1 MEINSDSGDSCSTS
15 SDEEPF
21 NANDN
26 SVTETYGL
34 KYKCPLNALKSFHC
48 ISGLPPDFLHDLLEG
63 VVSQDLL
70 GIVRILNVKGWFSI
84 KSYNSILKALKFKA
98 SEAGDRPENIP
109 DNKKVKKLVGKAVS
123 NWSHIRSF
131 PLIIR
136 NFDIDE
142 NEPALSLSLLLHEIV
157 ERLTASSF
165 EEYEIGLLEEKIIEY
180 LDLRSEL
187 YGEYPNLLGNP
198 KPKTHNLTHYPE
210 AVSNFGPPITY
221 WTARYESRHRIAKSA
236 AEASKN
242 FKNISH
248 TLSSR
253 QQQRQSSVFY
263 CGMFAVN
270 DIVIKDKAMFVS
282 DFRGDTELE
291 RFLVPL
297 MDSDDYICKE
307 VEYRSQ
313 VYTAGDLVV
322 LEALSPDKIKV
333 GLVYTT
339 LIKMDSVGLIVKE
352 YLAVRTWLRYFKGVP
367 VGPNFVM
374 VGAQDLADYKPLFNN
389 GTALLPIFCLHHH
402 ISVSY
407 E

>member
-15 SDEEPF
+15 DEEPF
-21 NANDN
+21 NASDN

-157 ERLTASSF
+157 ERLTASAF
-165 EEYEIGLLEEKIIEY
+165 EEYEIGLLEEKIIVY

-187 YGEYPNLLGNP
+187 YSEYPNLLGNP
-198 KPKTHNLTHYPE
+198 T
-210 AVSNFGPPITY
+210 
-221 WTARYESRHRIAKSA
+221 
-236 AEASKN
+236 
-242 FKNISH
+242 
-248 TLSSR
+248 
-253 QQQRQSSVFY
+253 
-263 CGMFAVN
+263 
-270 DIVIKDKAMFVS
+270 
-282 DFRGDTELE
+282 
-291 RFLVPL
+291 
-297 MDSDDYICKE
+297 
-307 VEYRSQ
+307 
-313 VYTAGDLVV
+313 
-322 LEALSPDKIKV
+322 
-333 GLVYTT
+333 
-339 LIKMDSVGLIVKE
+339 
-352 YLAVRTWLRYFKGVP
+352 
-367 VGPNFVM
+367 
-374 VGAQDLADYKPLFNN
+374 
-389 GTALLPIFCLHHH
+389 
-402 ISVSY
+402 
-407 E
+407 